1 MRYLLLLITT
11 LTLVVGCNRHEKPNP
26 NKPIVTIKTDDMWV
40 SHVGGNIYTIECM
53 LLGNGEDITLLADC
67 PDDWVSI
74 KAIYTRSIEFIVEE
88 NTEDTTR
95 ETTITVHFGQSTD
108 SITITQ
114 RPHADMEFI
123 AHSIKGSGYYGK
135 GKDGMHN
142 YYVVLSEEGLADN
155 GNMHE
160 GSTYYLFDLYSSIG
174 TYQNSIW
181 KIPYDT
187 YTLENGIGTEYS
199 YCCKTGTSQSE
210 DVSNIEVEEIS
221 YTDASLTVT
230 EGRIEARVT
239 LESGEVVNVSYCG
252 TICVREFLST
262 LDKNYE
268 FERGEA
274 QFVGQRLGDIYD
286 NGTYATALY
295 IFDNLDPETN
305 SYTGDVFQLIVTH
318 DKPDSP
324 LEGFYPVGV
333 GNYRVIAGDTEMGD
347 DGLEMTGSWYM
358 TADMSNYAPLKSGSV
373 TINKDT
379 NDDERYEIIINFRD
393 DRNNM
398 IRGSYSATGEIVE

>member
-1 MRYLLLLITT
+1 
-11 LTLVVGCNRHEKPNP
+11 
-26 NKPIVTIKTDDMWV
+26 
-40 SHVGGNIYTIECM
+40 M
-53 LLGNGEDITLLADC
+53 LLGNGEDSTLLADC

-74 KAIYTRSIEFIVEE
+74 KAIYTRRIEFIVEE

-123 AHSIKGSGYYGK
+123 AHSIKGSEYYGK

-142 YYVVLSEEGLADN
+142 YYVVLSEEGLAGN

-160 GSTYYLFDLYSSIG
+160 DSTYYLFDLYSTIG
-174 TYQNSIW
+174 TYQNSLW

-187 YTLENGIGTEYS
+187 YTIDNGIGTEYS

-210 DVSNIEVEEIS
+210 DVSNIEVEEIG
-221 YTDASLTVT
+221 YTDATITVT

-252 TICVREFLST
+252 TLSIREYLST

-268 FERGEA
+268 FYRGEA
-274 QFVGQRLGDIYD
+274 QFVGQRLGEIYD

-324 LEGFYPVGV
+324 LEGFYPIGV
-333 GNYRVIAGDTEMGD
+333 GNYRVIAGDTEIGD

-358 TADMSNYAPLKSGSV
+358 RADMSDYAPLKSGSV
-373 TINKDT
+373 TINKDD
-379 NDDERYEIIINFRD
+379 NDNERYEIIINFRD

-398 IRGSYSATGEIVE
+398 IKGSYSATGEIVE